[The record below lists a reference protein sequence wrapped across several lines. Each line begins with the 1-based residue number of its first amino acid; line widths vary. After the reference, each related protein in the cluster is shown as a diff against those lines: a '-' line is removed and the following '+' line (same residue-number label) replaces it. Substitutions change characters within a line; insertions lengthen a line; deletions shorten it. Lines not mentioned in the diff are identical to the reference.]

1 MKVYMMFCLM
11 MASLNFAY
19 HVLQEQY
26 SVSFI
31 ITDNNTITIM
41 SLPPEIDDFIK
52 QSIDHSLGLPISS
65 QTLDIKLRAS
75 KEIEQNLRDQN
86 TSLLQKLKEKD
97 ELIEQSKVSFK
108 SFIITL
114 LYFSRIFFLI
124 FDFLVLFLDSMKHV
138 RMRWR

>member
-1 MKVYMMFCLM
+1 MFCLM

-86 TSLLQKLKEKD
+86 TSLLQKLKQKD

-108 SFIITL
+108 SSMITII
-114 LYFSRIFFLI
+114 YFSGMVFF
-124 FDFLVLFLDSMKHV
+124 FF
-138 RMRWR
+138 